1 MSDQTSDHVNE
12 LDFAIEFKAEGL
24 NEVTEADLF
33 DETYERL
40 QKLTKGHTDI
50 VGAAVNITKPAQAE
64 TSFIF
69 EATVVVYGR
78 PDHTAA
84 TEKGDNPTIALKGAL
99 DALER
104 QVRSRREKLG
114 QPWQQ
119 HGN

>member
-1 MSDQTSDHVNE
+1 MSNVDE
-12 LDFAIEFKAEGL
+12 PDFTIEFKADGL

-33 DETYERL
+33 AEAENRL
-40 QKLTKGHTDI
+40 RKLTKGHTDI
-50 VGAAVNITKPAQAE
+50 IGAAVNITKPAQAE
-64 TSFIF
+64 TAFIF

-99 DALER
+99 DAVER

-114 QPWQQ
+114 KPWEQPG
-119 HGN
+119 GNL

>member
-1 MSDQTSDHVNE
+1 MSNVDQP
-12 LDFAIEFKAEGL
+12 DFTLEFKAEGL
-24 NEVTEADLF
+24 NDVTEADLY
-33 DETYERL
+33 DEAYGQL
-40 QKLTKGHTDI
+40 QRLTKGHTDI

-84 TEKGDNPTIALKGAL
+84 TEKADNPTAALKGAL
-99 DALER
+99 SAAER

-114 QPWQQ
+114 RPWEQP
-119 HGN
+119 